1 MDHRY
6 CRQGEPFPLTHSF
19 ISCDVLVVCVL
30 RRNGTR
36 TVFLMTSRTLPHLLS
51 MYNCMALGTAVVQNN
66 YDYQLWLLESAGSL
80 RLVIF
85 IRLVF
90 TENIHNDDNL

>member
-1 MDHRY
+1 
-6 CRQGEPFPLTHSF
+6 
-19 ISCDVLVVCVL
+19 
-30 RRNGTR
+30 
-36 TVFLMTSRTLPHLLS
+36 